1 MNFTVLSTLDYLKNY
16 SGASSIA
23 VAVVL
28 VWKDEKRIEKPLAFV
43 SRQLEA
49 KN

>member
-1 MNFTVLSTLDYLKNY
+1 MKSYLMNFTVLSTLDYLKNY

-28 VWKDEKRIEKPLAFV
+28 VWKDEKRKTIGIRK
-43 SRQLEA
+43 
-49 KN
+49 